1 MEFQITTPST
11 ITVRRNPRRKA
22 RDTPSS
28 NAPDLPATTPKLSAI
43 KPLSLEEILEPEPE
57 PNPPQIP
64 PSLSK
69 PSDDEAPQ
77 NLSVFLR
84 IRPLFDLKPGPKK
97 KSPNRGPKSKA
108 ELEKDKLKNKKKK
121 IPDKQAI
128 CLAANDSHSVTL
140 TVPPS
145 LNESKR
151 KKSEIYDGF
160 SHVFT
165 ADSLQ
170 SEVYERVM
178 EPLVSDFIK
187 GKNRLLAALGPT
199 GSGKTHT
206 VFGCPREPGLVPLSL
221 RRIFDQ
227 SSGIGGSS
235 KVPRSLYLSMF
246 EICSERGKGERISD
260 LSTDVADL
268 CFQQSTI
275 KGVKEVMVTDIT
287 QAECFISCGLLKRTT
302 AATNSNNQ
310 SSRSQCIINIRSS
323 SAMHGDEDGF
333 AQNDAVLTIVDLAG
347 AERERRTGIQGAR
360 LLESNFI
367 NNTSMIFGLCLRSLL
382 EHQKNP
388 KKPLE
393 KHFQNSLLTK
403 YLRDYLEGKKRMT
416 LILTA
421 KAGEDDYVD
430 TSFLL
435 RHASP
440 YMKIK
445 FLNTE
450 ELPNMPCQKRHIP
463 SSNRTNKLKRRKCN
477 DVETVVGSSEIGG
490 KCGKGVF
497 ETVGNG
503 GNVIEEQLQEL
514 DLQQDLVSPL
524 LSNMELQR
532 VERKNRI
539 MQDFSKALWNVLKQ
553 YKKKLEVS
561 ENEVQSLQ
569 ESLRNEK
576 VLFLD
581 MEKQLNKLKSSC
593 SCHARSSR
601 KMSSNS
607 EVISTSSSCVD
618 SYTTKEASEHNS
630 NRAIND
636 PSFRQNLEV
645 ISTSSSCVDS
655 YSTKEASEHNSN
667 RAINDPS
674 FSQNLEVISRSS
686 CVDSYSTKEA
696 SEHNSNRAINDPS
709 FRQNLEVIS
718 TNSSGADGY
727 STKKGSEHRNR
738 EINDTSVRQNLDMG
752 NSNEVVRDSKLSTTE
767 FKCENYE
774 SLDLKAESFNAIEC
788 TAEDLAGLE
797 VSGKSPIV
805 DTTGCKLSVPS
816 VTPCDLHVLDQE
828 GSCVLVPYLDKNILS
843 DAMDND
849 RSQLLLGSQELP
861 ASDVERSN
869 RCQALCAN
877 GEKKHLNVEKPR
889 RKLLP
894 ASTMLVKEVG
904 AFDMEDDNPKNNK
917 RAENM
922 ATVDGRRQTH
932 GSVSL
937 LRLLRNNL
945 YP

>member
-28 NAPDLPATTPKLSAI
+28 NAPDLPATTSKLSAI

-57 PNPPQIP
+57 PEPPQIP
-64 PSLSK
+64 PSLPK
-69 PSDDEAPQ
+69 PSDEDAPQ

-84 IRPLFDLKPGPKK
+84 IRPLDLKPGPKK

-108 ELEKDKLKNKKKK
+108 ELEKDKLKKKKK
-121 IPDKQAI
+121 KNPDKQAI

-206 VFGCPREPGLVPLSL
+206 VFGCPREPGLVPLAL

-323 SAMHGDEDGF
+323 SATHGDEDGF

-421 KAGEDDYVD
+421 KVGEDDYVD

-445 FLNTE
+445 FLNNE

-463 SSNRTNKLKRRKCN
+463 PSNRTSKLKRRKCN
-477 DVETVVGSSEIGG
+477 DVETLVGSSKIGG
-490 KCGKGVF
+490 KCGKGCLG
-497 ETVGNG
+497 TLGNG

-524 LSNMELQR
+524 LSNMELRR
-532 VERKNRI
+532 VERKYRI

-607 EVISTSSSCVD
+607 EVISTSSCVD
-618 SYTTKEASEHNS
+618 HYSTKEASEHNS

-655 YSTKEASEHNSN
+655 YSTKEASEHNN
-667 RAINDPS
+667 NGVINDPS
-674 FSQNLEVISRSS
+674 FRQNLEVISSSSS

-696 SEHNSNRAINDPS
+696 SKHNSSRAINDTS
-709 FRQNLEVIS
+709 VRRNLEVIS

-727 STKKGSEHRNR
+727 STKKGSGHRNR

-752 NSNEVVRDSKLSTTE
+752 NSNEVVWDSKLSTTE

-774 SLDLKAESFNAIEC
+774 SLDLEAESFNAIEC

-797 VSGKSPIV
+797 VNGKSPIV
-805 DTTGCKLSVPS
+805 DTAGCTLSIPS
-816 VTPCDLHVLDQE
+816 VTSCDLHVLDQE
-828 GSCVLVPYLDKNILS
+828 GSRILIPYVDRNILS
-843 DAMDND
+843 DAMEND
-849 RSQLLLGSQELP
+849 RSQLLLGSQESP

-877 GEKKHLNVEKPR
+877 GEQKHLNVEKAR

-904 AFDMEDDNPKNNK
+904 AFDMEDDNPKNKK

-922 ATVDGRRQTH
+922 ATVGGRRQTQ

-945 YP
+945 YL